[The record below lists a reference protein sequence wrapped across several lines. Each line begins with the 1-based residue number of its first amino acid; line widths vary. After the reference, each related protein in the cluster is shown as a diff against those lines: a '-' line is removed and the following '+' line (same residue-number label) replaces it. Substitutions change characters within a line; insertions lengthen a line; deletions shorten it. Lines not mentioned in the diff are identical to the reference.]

1 MTRGSVAAL
10 GLGVLAVLA
19 SGAFA
24 IVVFRRGDAEA
35 RCGEGFVAKAA
46 RCMAVDCPSPLTPTA
61 RGCDAPESRVL
72 VPAMTLVVGPSDW
85 EAEGRVAPRTITV
98 LAFEIDAFELTVG
111 KLDVDARE
119 DIARAAS
126 GLTYA
131 DAERACRLRG
141 GRLPTEDEWIA
152 AAAGERALRYPWG
165 DTGAVCRRAAWG
177 LASGPCASSGNGPD
191 TVGAHPS
198 GTSARGVHDLAG
210 NVAEWVASSSA
221 TTSAS
226 RQVAPVRGGSWR
238 TALAPELRTWARREL
253 SQTVRADDVGARCA
267 YDRN

>member
-1 MTRGSVAAL
+1 MKRGSLAVL
-10 GLGVLAVLA
+10 GLGVLAVLG
-19 SGAFA
+19 SVA
-24 IVVFRRGDAEA
+24 IAVLVHRRGNAEA
-35 RCGEGFVAKAA
+35 RCDDGFVAKGA
-46 RCMAVDCPSPLTPTA
+46 RCLPALCPPPLMPTE

-111 KLDVDARE
+111 KLDVSARE

-131 DAERACRLRG
+131 DAERACRSRG

-152 AAAGERALRYPWG
+152 AAAGERASRYPWG

-177 LASGPCASSGNGPD
+177 LASGPCASSGTGPD
-191 TVGAHPS
+191 TVGAHAS
-198 GTSARGVHDLAG
+198 GTSPRGVHDLAG
-210 NVAEWVASSSA
+210 NVAEWVAS
-221 TTSAS
+221 AS
-226 RQVAPVRGGSWR
+226 GPGEVAPVRGGSWR

-253 SQTVRADDVGARCA
+253 SQAIRADDVGARCA
-267 YDRN
+267 YSIK